1 MFVANINKNRGKFFY
16 EMIENLMICHSL
28 LIKKCETNN
37 NKRSYSLSLM
47 RNDGKSHDSTFSYNQ
62 FKHKR

>member
-1 MFVANINKNRGKFFY
+1 MLVANINKNCGKSFY
-16 EMIENLMICHSL
+16 EMIENLMICHLL

-47 RNDGKSHDSTFSYNQ
+47 RNDEKSHDSPFSYNQ
-62 FKHKR
+62 FKYKR